1 MAATLSRRGFARLLG
16 TGFTLAAV
24 PGGAGAAW
32 RTGGRTSLA
41 GVALGTLTPVG
52 ALRIRLNSNEN
63 PYGPSPA
70 ALQAI
75 RDAMPLA
82 CRYPDEQA
90 DKLAAE
96 LGTHHGLDG
105 EHVLL
110 GAGSSEVLRLAVAGA
125 AGPSRRVVTADPT
138 FEAVSVNARNTG
150 VDVVKVPLTA
160 DFRHD
165 LPKMLDAAKGA
176 GLVYVCNPNNPT
188 ASVTPAAELRA
199 FLAAMPKDTVV
210 LVDEAYHHFA
220 NGSGGGYETVVPL
233 VAELPNLL
241 VARTFSKIYGMA
253 GLRCGYGVAQPALL
267 ARLRAQQAWDSSNV
281 MALVAAGA
289 SLADPAYVEASR
301 RRNVIVREEC
311 CAALRAR
318 GLYVIPS
325 QANFF
330 MVDLGREVKPVIA
343 ALRERGVEVGRL
355 FPALPTHLRVTVGTR
370 DEMHAFLAAF
380 DAVMPKAA

>member
-24 PGGAGAAW
+24 PTAVGAALRPGSGTS
-32 RTGGRTSLA
+32 RTRSALPTVTSLR
-41 GVALGTLTPVG
+41 P
-52 ALRIRLNSNEN
+52 LRIRLNSNEN

-90 DKLAAE
+90 EQLVED
-96 LGTHHGLDG
+96 LGAHHGLDAK
-105 EHVLL
+105 HVLL
-110 GAGSSEVLRLAVAGA
+110 GAGSSEVLRLAVAA
-125 AGPSRRVVTADPT
+125 AGSPTRRVVTADPT

-150 VDVVKVPLTA
+150 IDVVKVPLTA

-165 LPKMLDAAKGA
+165 LPKMLAAAKGA

-199 FLAAMPKDTVV
+199 FLAAVPKDTVV

-220 NGSGGGYETVVPL
+220 SGGGYETVLPL
-233 VAELPNLL
+233 VSELPNLL

-253 GLRCGYGVAQPALL
+253 GLRCGYGVAQPMLL
-267 ARLRAQQAWDSSNV
+267 ARLHAQQAWDSANL
-281 MALVAAGA
+281 MALVAASA
-289 SLADPAYVEASR
+289 SLADQAYVEASR
-301 RRNVIVREEC
+301 QRNLQVREEC
-311 CAALRAR
+311 CAALRAH
-318 GLYVIPS
+318 GLHVIHS

-343 ALRERGVEVGRL
+343 ALREHGVEVGRL

-370 DEMHAFLAAF
+370 EEMQAFLAAF

>member
-1 MAATLSRRGFARLLG
+1 MAGTLSRRGFARLLG
-16 TGFTLAAV
+16 AGFTLAAV
-24 PGGAGAAW
+24 PEGAAGAW
-32 RTGGRTSLA
+32 RFAGGLRARPMLA
-41 GVALGTLTPVG
+41 TLPAG
-52 ALRIRLNSNEN
+52 APRRIRLNSNEN

-75 RDAMPLA
+75 EGAVPLA

-90 DKLAAE
+90 DKLAAN
-96 LGTHHGLDG
+96 LGSHHSLDA

-110 GAGSSEVLRLAVAGA
+110 GSGSSEVLRLAVGA
-125 AGPSRRVVTADPT
+125 AASTMRGVVTADPT

-150 VDVVKVPLTA
+150 MDVVKVPLTA

-165 LPKMLDAAKGA
+165 LPKMLDASKGA

-199 FLAAMPKDTVV
+199 FLAAVPKDTVV
-210 LVDEAYHHFA
+210 LVDEVYHHFA
-220 NGSGGGYETVVPL
+220 SGGGYETVMPL

-267 ARLRAQQAWDSSNV
+267 ARLRAQQAWDSSNL
-281 MALVAAGA
+281 MALVAATA
-289 SLADPAYVEASR
+289 SLADQAYVETSR
-301 RRNVIVREEC
+301 RRNVAVREEC
-311 CAALRAR
+311 CDSLRAR
-318 GLYVIPS
+318 GLRVIPS

-343 ALRERGVEVGRL
+343 ELRERGVEVGRL

-370 DEMHAFLAAF
+370 EEMQAFLVAFASLMPQAA
-380 DAVMPKAA
+380 

>member
-16 TGFTLAAV
+16 AGFTLAAV
-24 PGGAGAAW
+24 PSGAGAGW
-32 RTGGRTSLA
+32 RTTAGTSPA
-41 GVALGTLTPVG
+41 RAALPTFTPVG
-52 ALRIRLNSNEN
+52 AQRIRLNSNEN

-90 DKLAAE
+90 DELAAE
-96 LGTHHGLDG
+96 LGAHHGLAAD
-105 EHVLL
+105 HVLL
-110 GAGSSEVLRLAVAGA
+110 GAGSSEVLRLAVAA
-125 AGPSRRVVTADPT
+125 AGSATRRVVTADPT
-138 FEAVSVNARNTG
+138 FEAVSVNAKNTG
-150 VDVVKVPLTA
+150 IEVVKVPITA

-165 LPKMLDAAKGA
+165 LPKMLDAAHGA

-199 FLAAMPKDTVV
+199 FLAAVPKDTVV

-220 NGSGGGYETVVPL
+220 SGAGYETVTPL

-267 ARLRAQQAWDSSNV
+267 ARLRAQQAWDSANL
-281 MALVAAGA
+281 MALVAASA

-301 RRNVIVREEC
+301 QRNLAVREEC
-311 CAALRAR
+311 CDSLRAR
-318 GLYVIPS
+318 GLHVIPS

-330 MVDLGREVKPVIA
+330 MVELGREVKPVIA
-343 ALRERGVEVGRL
+343 ALRDRGVEVGRL

-370 DEMHAFLAAF
+370 EEMQAFLAAF
-380 DAVMPKAA
+380 DKVMPKAA